1 MIAWQAVDAS
11 AYADRI
17 SGGVGWALEQQPWT
31 RPRDPKFGHD
41 TALAGWSWAP
51 ATHSW
56 LEPTAFFVVALR
68 AAGLAD
74 NARRLEGVRLLVD
87 RLLPSGGANYG
98 NTVVLDQELLE
109 HTHSSGVVAWALSA
123 EDVRDERLK
132 KTIQR
137 LKLVADRPTGAAS
150 LAWAARGLAAHQQTD
165 AATAVQVAATL
176 TTAVMKQKGLHKV
189 SRRTALAAGGLIA
202 AGLLSL
208 AWKRSKTPV
217 FVAKSQRYD
226 GQLAQTIRD
235 GLTAVGINGPQL
247 AGKRVLLK
255 PNLVEPSRERPQMT
269 THPAMIIAAAEVFRG
284 WGAEVVVGEGPG
296 HVRDTEAA
304 LIESGVGE
312 ALD

>member
-1 MIAWQAVDAS
+1 MLPFPTAELTAAIDLAVDHLAAAPIGGYHPGGEAASEPIAWGAVALANAGRNDSANVAAEWLAERQAPDGAVGVTESQDAPYWPTALAMIAWQAVDAS

-176 TTAVMKQKGLHKV
+176 TTAVMKQKGLHKAALL
-189 SRRTALAAGGLIA
+189 TLAAQEILKQS
-202 AGLLSL
+202 AG
-208 AWKRSKTPV
+208 AR
-217 FVAKSQRYD
+217 
-226 GQLAQTIRD
+226 
-235 GLTAVGINGPQL
+235 
-247 AGKRVLLK
+247 
-255 PNLVEPSRERPQMT
+255 
-269 THPAMIIAAAEVFRG
+269 
-284 WGAEVVVGEGPG
+284 
-296 HVRDTEAA
+296 
-304 LIESGVGE
+304 
-312 ALD
+312 